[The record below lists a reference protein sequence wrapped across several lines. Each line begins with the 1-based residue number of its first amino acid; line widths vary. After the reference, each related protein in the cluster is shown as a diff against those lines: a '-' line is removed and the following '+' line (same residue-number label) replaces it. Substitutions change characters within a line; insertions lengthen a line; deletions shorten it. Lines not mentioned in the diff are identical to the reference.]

1 MSSRDA
7 LALPD
12 LRDDAPAGENLELDA
27 DFAALERAVQGKPET
42 QQGDPAVPPDWKEA
56 EKLAGALLQR
66 TRDLRILTHLAVARL
81 NRTGLPG
88 FADVMTQIRDQIEAR
103 WKQVHPQLDPED
115 DLDPTWRRNALSGL
129 QHPGNVLRTL
139 RDLTVATTRERAPI
153 QWRDIAIFQ
162 GQLAADADRTKL
174 TEAAIRAAFTTT
186 DPEQVATLRG
196 AVSRAL
202 QESRNIPTAFEAHAG
217 QTTGP
222 DLAPLQKLLSE
233 IEQGL
238 QRYDVAKPGTVA
250 AADEAG
256 DAAGPASAA
265 ARDGGNV
272 QSIGAISRRDDA
284 LYLLDLAA
292 AYFRAHEPSSPAP
305 LLIDRARRLAT
316 LDFLDILRDLAP
328 DGLRQAEVVAG
339 PPPGE

>member
-1 MSSRDA
+1 M
-7 LALPD
+7 
-12 LRDDAPAGENLELDA
+12 
-27 DFAALERAVQGKPET
+27 QGKPET
-42 QQGDPAVPPDWKEA
+42 QQGDPAIPPDWKEA

-66 TRDLRILTHLAVARL
+66 TRDLRVLTHLAVARL
-81 NRTGLPG
+81 NRSGMPG

-103 WKQVHPQLDPED
+103 WEQVHPKLDPED
-115 DLDPTWRRNALSGL
+115 DLDSTWRRNALSGL
-129 QHPGNVLRTL
+129 QHPGNVLRAL
-139 RDLTVATTRERAPI
+139 RDLTVATTRERTPV

-162 GQLAADADRTKL
+162 GQLPADASRPKL

-186 DPEQVATLRG
+186 DPEQVAALRN
-196 AVSRAL
+196 AVSRGL
-202 QESRNIPTAFEAHAG
+202 QEARNIPAAFEAHAG
-217 QTTGP
+217 QATGP
-222 DLAPLQKLLSE
+222 DFTPLQKLLAE

-238 QRYDVAKPGTVA
+238 QRYDVEKPGA
-250 AADEAG
+250 APADEAG

-265 ARDGGNV
+265 ARNSGNV

-292 AYFRAHEPSSPAP
+292 AYFRTHEPSSPAP

-339 PPPGE
+339 PPSGE